1 MCCVCVDE
9 LLRIVLINARVL
21 ALDSA
26 VSRRVCAVL
35 LSVYVHICEHT
46 QMCTYIHRGWRMPS
60 LHVGILQLSPHVPEV
75 TE

>member
-26 VSRRVCAVL
+26 ARRRGCAVL
-35 LSVYVHICEHT
+35 LSVYVHICVCS
-46 QMCTYIHRGWRMPS
+46 QICTYIHRGLEDVLTSRGHPAASS
-60 LHVGILQLSPHVPEV
+60 LRARGN
-75 TE
+75 

>member
-26 VSRRVCAVL
+26 ARRRGCAVL
-35 LSVYVHICEHT
+35 LSVYVHRFAHT
-46 QMCTYIHRGWRMPS
+46 YTGGWRMPS
-60 LHVGILQLSPHVPEV
+60 LHVGILQLPPHVPEV

>member
-9 LLRIVLINARVL
+9 LLRIVLINARAL

-26 VSRRVCAVL
+26 ARRRGCAVL
-35 LSVYVHICEHT
+35 VC
-46 QMCTYIHRGWRMPS
+46 MCTSVDVHRCAHTYTGSWRMPS
-60 LHVGILQLSPHVPEV
+60 LHVGILQLPPHMPEV

>member
-46 QMCTYIHRGWRMPS
+46 QMCTYIHRGLEDALTARGHPPAF
-60 LHVGILQLSPHVPEV
+60 SPCARGN
-75 TE
+75 

>member
-26 VSRRVCAVL
+26 ARRRGCAVL
-35 LSVYVHICEHT
+35 LSVYVHICV
-46 QMCTYIHRGWRMPS
+46 CTSVYVHS
-60 LHVGILQLSPHVPEV
+60 
-75 TE
+75 